1 MAAED
6 SEIGK
11 TYGELS
17 TLGNVFNAPFDFVG
31 NRMQGIPAV
40 LTEALF
46 ETNPTE
52 RALIADD
59 TTLSEFASAY
69 VRAIDAYFGR

>member
-1 MAAED
+1 M
-6 SEIGK
+6 
-11 TYGELS
+11 
-17 TLGNVFNAPFDFVG
+17 VG
-31 NRMQGIPAV
+31 LPIV

-59 TTLSEFASAY
+59 ATIGRLADGY
-69 VRAIDAYFGR
+69 VRAIDAYFAAAPLTVSVKRSERL

>member
-1 MAAED
+1 M
-6 SEIGK
+6 IG
-11 TYGELS
+11 L
-17 TLGNVFNAPFDFVG
+17 P
-31 NRMQGIPAV
+31 IV

-59 TTLSEFASAY
+59 ATIARLAAGDA
-69 VRAIDAYFGR
+69 RAIDEYFASNEQ